1 MLVLSKIS
9 DWWKE
14 TNCVA
19 FGSGAKGV
27 YVCAVNLWRSIFR
40 EDCPSTCVIL
50 HRSTLWCV
58 YCSMIL
64 LQSCTHGLD
73 GKGRGVPPRYTSL
86 FLASDSAFCH
96 LRPLT
101 ICAHNT
107 LPLCKILDWRSLC
120 AVRTV
125 NTFRFIQSTETTAPS
140 CTYWHFISVLLLFLS
155 CYFSMVSHLFF

>member
-19 FGSGAKGV
+19 FDSGAKGV
-27 YVCAVNLWRSIFR
+27 YVCGVNLWRSIFR

-64 LQSCTHGLD
+64 FQSCTHGLD

-107 LPLCKILDWRSLC
+107 LPLCKILDWRYLC

-125 NTFRFIQSTETTAPS
+125 NTFRFILCDPYSEMFCRYKRFLP
-140 CTYWHFISVLLLFLS
+140 LFTLS
-155 CYFSMVSHLFF
+155 F